1 MKAARDEFNF
11 FMAGD
16 PCKSNGGE
24 GGGQIGKRRIWV
36 VQSWNLL
43 SLNTNTW
50 Y

>member
-1 MKAARDEFNF
+1 
-11 FMAGD
+11 MAGSFFIYE
-16 PCKSNGGE
+16 SNVVE
-24 GGGQIGKRRIWV
+24 GDGKRRIWV